1 MLSQKCAFSHCARFS
16 DTLYGQESVDT
27 GSLDATPYDDILD
40 NSVLQQFGEGRFLLQ
55 HVNAPVHKPKFI
67 YMWFTK
73 SGVEELGWPE
83 QNPEN
88 LTKHLQD

>member
-1 MLSQKCAFSHCARFS
+1 MLSQRYAFSHCFS

-27 GSLDATPYDDILD
+27 GSPYDDILD
-40 NSVLQQFGEGRFLLQ
+40 NSVLQQFGEGCFLLQ
-55 HVNAPVHKPKFI
+55 HVNAAVHKAEFI